1 MPFVN
6 INLRKKK
13 NTFVVPEEAQIPSIT
28 VSLNSSRNS
37 LETELIEEVLE
48 KLDLTK
54 AENASTLTKTHF
66 FNSVL
71 NLQEKSP
78 DFTKID
84 DEKDKKSFLN
94 LRIQSATSKES
105 EKPKRK
111 TTFDGLPIYNVIFYS
126 AIDVGIFWVFFFV
139 FLWSFDL
146 IFLLLLRSY
155 FIQLLFV

>member
-13 NTFVVPEEAQIPSIT
+13 NNFVVPDEAPIPSIT
-28 VSLNSSRNS
+28 VSLNSSRVS

-54 AENASTLTKTHF
+54 SENASTLTKTHF

-71 NLQEKSP
+71 NLDEKSP
-78 DFTKID
+78 DFQRID

-111 TTFDGLPIYNVIFYS
+111 TTFDGLPIFNVNVFRSFACLSACLCIFCL
-126 AIDVGIFWVFFFV
+126 ILGVNEVLCV
-139 FLWSFDL
+139 HDL
-146 IFLLLLRSY
+146 LSSLE
-155 FIQLLFV
+155 V